1 MGSGASTSSKQTP
14 KKRRPLSPWSILAT
28 CVLTSGLAT
37 AQGEKAPSSG
47 VNIAGQV
54 TPTRPTT
61 SAAAATPGA
70 TAKAL
75 TTKPKAKT
83 ATGDSKSSDS
93 KSAEAKSVEAKP
105 VETKAAEA
113 KPLAA
118 KAADA
123 KGTAKKK
130 SEVIATKGEADLAK
144 VAAPV
149 STEADAGAA
158 TGDTGS
164 DTSSD
169 ATETQEAIVEAPVG
183 PLVVP
188 PPPVAVSPTPSTT
201 TTPPPPATP
210 PPPSLGVTYMNR
222 SVFLVATD
230 GTKLSKERAK
240 HLSEALK
247 VAIEKEDKA
256 TSDSP
261 NVELVMQGADHV
273 ELRVRGYVVGVLTDK
288 DAVAARQPDLASYA
302 KALDDGLDLFIADQR
317 RKAALQGVA
326 MRVAI
331 AMVVSII
338 GLFCLRLA
346 QSLFGRADEYID
358 EHSGAIRPFRVLGVP
373 VIGVEGLNA
382 IITAIV
388 AIGRI
393 ATLIG
398 IAVVTVAIALAQFDL
413 TRPWIAVATKWS
425 TARFLS
431 GFEELVLVLPRLL
444 LAAALLLVGSAAVR
458 VARVLFDDTT
468 TTATPWGTMSRR
480 RARVLRILVPVG
492 VFVLVVPLAVAAV
505 FGRFHTP
512 IELVIIALVLGA
524 SLGLAPLVAAG
535 GMGLAA
541 TWHGALLNGDYISI
555 GDKRGRVVRVNPF
568 WVELEDENGARRDVP
583 LLALVNQTVT
593 HHMDPAPQRIL
604 VKIKRPI
611 DIPAALESVQKL
623 VKEICGKRN
632 VECIGFDA
640 EHAQFVIEVWTEPQQ
655 TADLVRRLSDP
666 QTEHPVLELT
676 RLQYPDMV
684 RGPAGTHS

>member
-1 MGSGASTSSKQTP
+1 MGSGASTSSKQIP
-14 KKRRPLSPWSILAT
+14 KKRRRLSSWSILAT
-28 CVLTSGLAT
+28 CVLTTGLAA
-37 AQGEKAPSSG
+37 AQSEKAASPG
-47 VNIAGQV
+47 VNTASSV
-54 TPTRPTT
+54 TASRPATAA
-61 SAAAATPGA
+61 SAASSATVKASPTKLKPKLATPD
-70 TAKAL
+70 AKV
-75 TTKPKAKT
+75 
-83 ATGDSKSSDS
+83 DDV
-93 KSAEAKSVEAKP
+93 KSVEAKAADP
-105 VETKAAEA
+105 KSSETKPAGAKGGEPKAVTTKGDTKKKEAA
-113 KPLAA
+113 AA
-118 KAADA
+118 KAAA
-123 KGTAKKK
+123 
-130 SEVIATKGEADLAK
+130 EPTK
-144 VAAPV
+144 AAAEV

-158 TGDTGS
+158 GDTTS
-164 DTSSD
+164 DSTSD
-169 ATETQEAIVEAPVG
+169 ATDTQEAVVEAPVG

-188 PPPVAVSPTPSTT
+188 PPPVTVSPTPSTAASA
-201 TTPPPPATP
+201 PPPAAP
-210 PPPSLGVTYMNR
+210 PPPSLGVTYLNR

-230 GTKLSKERAK
+230 GSKQSKERAK

-247 VAIEKEDKA
+247 VAIEKDEKA
-256 TSDSP
+256 MSDSP
-261 NVELVMQGADHV
+261 NVELLMQGTDHV

-288 DAVAARQPDLASYA
+288 DAVAARQPDLQSYA
-302 KALDDGLDLFIADQR
+302 KALDDGLELFIADQR
-317 RKAALQGVA
+317 RKVALQGVA

-346 QSLFGRADEYID
+346 QSLFARADEYID
-358 EHSGAIRPFRVLGVP
+358 EHSGAIRPFRILGVP

-398 IAVVTVAIALAQFDL
+398 VAVVTAAIALAQFDL

-431 GFEELVLVLPRLL
+431 GFEELVLILPRLL

-555 GDKRGRVVRVNPF
+555 GNMRGRVVRVNPF

-583 LLALVNQTVT
+583 LLALVNQPVT
-593 HHMDPAPQRIL
+593 HHMEPAPQRIL

-632 VECIGFDA
+632 VECIGFDSD
-640 EHAQFVIEVWTEPQQ
+640 HAHFVIEVWTEPQQ

-666 QTEHPVLELT
+666 QIEHPVLELT

>member
-28 CVLTSGLAT
+28 CVLTTGLAT

-47 VNIAGQV
+47 VNIPGQV

-61 SAAAATPGA
+61 SAAAAA
-70 TAKAL
+70 TATSSKASPAKA
-75 TTKPKAKT
+75 TKAKPGTSEAKPSEPKIVEPKATETK
-83 ATGDSKSSDS
+83 AV
-93 KSAEAKSVEAKP
+93 EAKSIATKAGAAKGDAKKKP
-105 VETKAAEA
+105 DVAATKAAPEPISA
-113 KPLAA
+113 ALA
-118 KAADA
+118 
-123 KGTAKKK
+123 
-130 SEVIATKGEADLAK
+130 L
-144 VAAPV
+144 
-149 STEADAGAA
+149 STETDAGVA
-158 TGDTGS
+158 TGDTS
-164 DTSSD
+164 PDSTSD
-169 ATETQEAIVEAPVG
+169 ATDTQDAIVEAPVG

-188 PPPVAVSPTPSTT
+188 PPPVTVSPTPSTAT
-201 TTPPPPATP
+201 TAPPPVTP
-210 PPPSLGVTYMNR
+210 PPPSLGVTYLSR

-230 GTKLSKERAK
+230 GTKSSKERAK
-240 HLSEALK
+240 RLSEALK
-247 VAIEKEDKA
+247 DAIEKDDKA
-256 TSDSP
+256 TPESP
-261 NVELVMQGADHV
+261 NVELLMQGADQV

-288 DAVAARQPDLASYA
+288 DAIAARQPDLPSYA
-302 KALDDGLDLFIADQR
+302 KALDDGLELFIADQR
-317 RKAALQGVA
+317 RKVALQGVA

-346 QSLFGRADEYID
+346 QSLFSRADEYID

-398 IAVVTVAIALAQFDL
+398 IAVVTAAIALAQFDL
-413 TRPWIAVATKWS
+413 TRPWIAVVTKWS
-425 TARFLS
+425 TARLLS

-492 VFVLVVPLAVAAV
+492 VFVLVVPLAVASV

-541 TWHGALLNGDYISI
+541 TWHGSLLNGDYISI

-583 LLALVNQTVT
+583 LLTLVSQTVT
-593 HHMDPAPQRIL
+593 HHSEPAPQRIL
-604 VKIKRPI
+604 VKIKRPN

-632 VECIGFDA
+632 VECIGFDS
-640 EHAQFVIEVWTEPQQ
+640 EHAHLVIEVWTEPQQ
-655 TADLVRRLSDP
+655 TADLVKRLSDP
-666 QTEHPVLELT
+666 QIEYPVLELT